1 MAALSLLE
9 KLAILIEVSKSSIF
23 FIVAFIA
30 ILVLGLIL
38 ITTNKMNVKSSRKLF
53 ILLYIFII
61 AFTFML
67 YRESLTSMF
76 DYLMN
81 NLFVIIYFPNLAA
94 YFAAII
100 ITSIILWY
108 SVFSFKTHAF
118 IKNVNIVVY
127 LIMSYLLVVL
137 LSIINNQKL
146 DVFNQASVYS
156 NKSAQAIIELSS
168 TLLIVW
174 IVFLVLYKAIMTYL
188 TRDKKVVTRVSSKT
202 IAKVTNK
209 PRTRGKII
217 VKNTRRKLP
226 ANIKEMP
233 VPVMVKAAQTFA
245 PQVRTSKELQA
256 YDSLLTIQDYK
267 LLLDILKERKE
278 QEKLAALQKE
288 KQEKELQKFRELQE
302 LYGVR

>member
-38 ITTNKMNVKSSRKLF
+38 ITTNRMNVKNSRKLF
-53 ILLYIFII
+53 ILLYIFIL

-67 YRESLTSMF
+67 YKESLKSML

-94 YFAAII
+94 YFAAIV

-108 SVFSFKTHAF
+108 SVFSFKTHTI
-118 IKNVNIVVY
+118 IKNINIIVY
-127 LIMSYLLVVL
+127 LIMTYLLVVL

-146 DVFNQASVYS
+146 DVFNQTSVYS

-168 TLLIVW
+168 TLFIVW
-174 IVFLVLYKAIMTYL
+174 IIFLVLYKAIMIYL
-188 TRDKKVVTRVSSKT
+188 TRDKKVVTKVSSKT
-202 IAKVTNK
+202 TSKVTAR
-209 PRTRGKII
+209 PRGKII

-226 ANIKEMP
+226 ANINEMP
-233 VPVMVKAAQTFA
+233 VPVMVRRAPTYV

-278 QEKLAALQKE
+278 QERLAALRKE

-302 LYGVR
+302 LYGVRG

>member
-23 FIVAFIA
+23 FIIALIA
-30 ILVLGLIL
+30 IIVLGLIL
-38 ITTNKMNVKSSRKLF
+38 ITTNRMNVKSSRKLF
-53 ILLYIFII
+53 ILLYIFIL
-61 AFTFML
+61 AFTYVL
-67 YRESLTSMF
+67 YKESLKSMF
-76 DYLMN
+76 EYLMN

-94 YFAAII
+94 YFAAIV

-108 SVFSFKTHAF
+108 SVFSFKTHTI
-118 IKNVNIVVY
+118 IKNINIVVY

-168 TLLIVW
+168 ALFIIW
-174 IVFLVLYKAIMTYL
+174 IIFLVLYKAIMTYL

-202 IAKVTNK
+202 ISK
-209 PRTRGKII
+209 PKTRGKII
-217 VKNTRRKLP
+217 VKNTRRRLP
-226 ANIKEMP
+226 SNVKETP
-233 VPVMVKAAQTFA
+233 VPVMVKATPTFA
-245 PQVRTSKELQA
+245 PNIRANKELQA

-302 LYGVR
+302 LYGVRG

>member
-9 KLAILIEVSKSSIF
+9 KLAILIEVSKSSILF
-23 FIVAFIA
+23 IIAFIV

-53 ILLYIFII
+53 VLLYIFII

-67 YRESLTSMF
+67 YKESLKSMCE
-76 DYLMN
+76 YLMN
-81 NLFVIIYFPNLAA
+81 NLFVLIYFPNLAA
-94 YFAAII
+94 YFAAIV
-100 ITSIILWY
+100 ITSVILWY
-108 SVFSFKTHAF
+108 SVFSFKTHTF

-146 DVFNQASVYS
+146 DVFDQVSIYS

-168 TLLIVW
+168 ALFIVW
-174 IVFLVLYKAIMTYL
+174 IIFLVLYKAIMTYL
-188 TRDKKVVTRVSSKT
+188 TRDKKVVT
-202 IAKVTNK
+202 KVTSKVTTTTKTK
-209 PRTRGKII
+209 PRGKII
-217 VKNTRRKLP
+217 VKNTRRRLP
-226 ANIKEMP
+226 ANVKEMP
-233 VPVMVKAAQTFA
+233 VPVMVKATPTYA
-245 PQVRTSKELQA
+245 PTVRTSKELQA

-278 QEKLAALQKE
+278 QERLAALRKE
-288 KQEKELQKFRELQE
+288 KQEKELQKFRELQD
-302 LYGVR
+302 LYGVRG